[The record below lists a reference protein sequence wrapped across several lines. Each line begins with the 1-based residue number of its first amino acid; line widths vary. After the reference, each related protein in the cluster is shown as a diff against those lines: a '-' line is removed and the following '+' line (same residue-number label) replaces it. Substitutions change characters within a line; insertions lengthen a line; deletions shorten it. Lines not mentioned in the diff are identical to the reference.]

1 AQCTNGEAFRFQQSK
16 FITLRGFTITS
27 ATSRAVLLLGA
38 PNNNQAIHLERLRI
52 FRNGTPP
59 CDGGITIAGGNP
71 GTLIV
76 NSLIYGNGRNG
87 IATIDIAGGP
97 HYLIGN
103 TIHGNAWNGVNVT
116 RSQEVFLVNNAITG
130 NGTATGTIGGRFG
143 VTRESTSPPNPGGIH
158 LLNNLICGNRLG
170 EINGPALD
178 GTDSGNFTPTG
189 GEGPGVVARPGCNV
203 PANVYAGLAGADGV
217 ANTADDDFTP
227 STSSPL
233 LDAGLDPRTLGLDPV
248 LNPLP

>member
-1 AQCTNGEAFRFQQSK
+1 MPLIRRLPSPARCRHASRPDSTRSEPVNPRQRP
-16 FITLRGFTITS
+16 
-27 ATSRAVLLLGA
+27 TSRAVLLLGG

-52 FRNGTPP
+52 FGNGIPP

-116 RSQEVFLVNNAITG
+116 RSHEAFLVNNALPG
-130 NGTATGTIGGRFG
+130 NGTGTR
-143 VTRESTSPPNPGGIH
+143 
-158 LLNNLICGNRLG
+158 
-170 EINGPALD
+170 
-178 GTDSGNFTPTG
+178 
-189 GEGPGVVARPGCNV
+189 
-203 PANVYAGLAGADGV
+203 
-217 ANTADDDFTP
+217 
-227 STSSPL
+227 
-233 LDAGLDPRTLGLDPV
+233 
-248 LNPLP
+248 